1 MLEKII
7 KIIDEINDRIG
18 KAVSW
23 IIIPLTLIV
32 VIEVINRRI
41 FNNPSIWSFELSIF
55 IFGAHFMLTVAYGLL
70 HKSHV
75 SVTLLSDKIFSRKLS
90 VIIDLVAYFF
100 LLIPFMIVVLIYGSN
115 YAMDSWAQLETSWS
129 VWHPPLYPIK
139 TVIPVTAILVSMQAL
154 SEILKKIKFIVTG
167 DEKWIR

>member
-7 KIIDEINDRIG
+7 RIIDEINDRIG

-23 IIIPLTLIV
+23 IVIPLTLLI
-32 VIEVINRRI
+32 VIEVIKRRI
-41 FNNPSIWSFELSIF
+41 LNNPSIWAFELSIF
-55 IFGAHFMLTVAYGLL
+55 LFGAHFMLSVAYGLL

-75 SVTLLSDKIFSRKLS
+75 NVTLITDKIFSRKLS
-90 VIIDLVAYFF
+90 VIIDLVLYVF
-100 LLIPFMIVVLIYGSN
+100 LAIPFIIVILIYGSD
-115 YAMDSWAQLETSWS
+115 YAMKSWALLETSWS

-139 TVIPVTAILVSMQAL
+139 TVIPITAILVLIQML
-154 SEILKKIKFIVTG
+154 SEILKKIKFIFTG